1 MSLIDKMFIGVL
13 LYFLSII
20 SFGNLSIG
28 IENSP
33 VEIFNSRDHIGLR
46 LVATI
51 CLALIVS
58 ALLY

>member
-1 MSLIDKMFIGVL
+1 MSLIDEMFIGVL
-13 LYFLSII
+13 LYFLFII
-20 SFGNLSIG
+20 SFGNLSI
-28 IENSP
+28 ENSP
-33 VEIFNSRDHIGLR
+33 VDIFNSRDHIGLR